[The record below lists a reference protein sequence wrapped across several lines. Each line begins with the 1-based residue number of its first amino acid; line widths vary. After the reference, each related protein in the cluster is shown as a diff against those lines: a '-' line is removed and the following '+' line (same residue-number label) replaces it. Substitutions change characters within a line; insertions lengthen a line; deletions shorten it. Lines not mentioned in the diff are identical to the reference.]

1 MRNLPHPA
9 IALPFG
15 EQEMIRCGFS
25 NNNTPQIYMFMYMKI
40 ITIML
45 ALVVSIST
53 QAQSLVFGTVQDAF
67 LKTPLP
73 EAKVSLLLA
82 ADSTV
87 VIDSI
92 PVTKKF
98 RDDGTVREAQFMI
111 KPEKK
116 TCKYLLRGSLDG
128 YEYGYLPLTID
139 VSNEGAIMLDD
150 ALELRKVRQVNLHEV
165 TVTATKVKMYYRG
178 DTIVYDATAFKLPDG
193 SMLDDLIHQMPGV
206 TIDEYGQIF
215 VNGRKIDE
223 LQLGSRS
230 FMRGNSKVLMENLP
244 YYTVKDIK
252 VYDQDTDLNRAL
264 NAQVEKKKFV
274 MDVNLK
280 PEHQIGYIANV
291 EAAGGTMERWLGRG
305 FLLGFTKHTRYT
317 LLGNSNNVN
326 ESRHIGR
333 SDHWT
338 PDAVPQ
344 SLLTTHSAAGE
355 IDYQSADK
363 NVQENLTADF
373 TSTREEG
380 EMVMSKELF
389 LQGNP
394 LQTIHQNSLAKVQRL
409 KVGNRFKYIK
419 PKGFKFD
426 SDAAFNYRSYSG
438 NSSILMEQFV
448 DSLTIRQRTDG
459 FNDGKAWGANGYT
472 RIQPILKDIGKIHQY
487 FRFTTSVDY
496 SSDENERAQRYR
508 LEKFVSPSTT
518 NQHNASDYSMRKLSV
533 NTPIYYS
540 LGGNMNTVSLDINPS
555 YSREKIHDWLYHPDT
570 LLLASQ
576 IDMLRT
582 MTDHANSY
590 DSKLQTYKAGI
601 TLYLHRSQQMPTT
614 SNKWGLAVTEPLI
627 DLYLTFTP
635 MHERLNY
642 QRGMIDT
649 CATRNTMRL
658 DQRLEI
664 KLFPK
669 KDYLSPI
676 LLRIHH
682 YEQNSPLINQIAFR
696 DDAAPTVVRLG
707 NPNLKPWNSVTYIK
721 GEYRNFRKTR
731 CEYHATL
738 HAGYIHQDVSQAVSF
753 NPITG
758 VYTYRPEN
766 IHGIY
771 DIKANGGVLLMLD
784 RERHWTAESTV
795 DGRFVHWLDHAMVDG
810 ADESSLNAVNTLTL
824 HDNAYI
830 QYNKGTLNI
839 RATGDIRW
847 RHSEGKMYDFE
858 TLNATDF
865 QYGLSARYTLPRLN
879 TTFSADGTMY
889 SRRGYGSSELNTD
902 DFVLNASISQPFLK
916 GKLIARIEAFDLLH
930 QLSNTQYTVNAQGR
944 TETWYRSLPHYVMV
958 HLVYHWNKNP
968 KRK

>member
-1 MRNLPHPA
+1 
-9 IALPFG
+9 
-15 EQEMIRCGFS
+15 
-25 NNNTPQIYMFMYMKI
+25 MYKRHI
-40 ITIML
+40 ITIIL
-45 ALVVSIST
+45 ALAALTAS
-53 QAQSLVFGTVQDAF
+53 AQSLVFGRVQDAF
-67 LKTPLP
+67 LKTPITD
-73 EAKVSLLLA
+73 AKVSLLLA

-92 PVTKKF
+92 PITVKR
-98 RDDGTVREAQFMI
+98 RDDGTVREAQFMLQ
-111 KPEKK
+111 PEKK
-116 TCKYLLRGSLDG
+116 TCKYLLRGTLTGHED
-128 YEYGYLPLTID
+128 GYLPLTID
-139 VSNEGAIMLDD
+139 AGNTGAIMLDD
-150 ALELRKVRQVNLHEV
+150 ALELRKIRQVNLQEV

-264 NAQVEKKKFV
+264 NAQVERKKFV

-291 EAAGGTMERWLGRG
+291 EAAGGTMERWLGRA

-373 TSTREEG
+373 TSTRDEG
-380 EMVMSKELF
+380 EMVRSKELF

-394 LQTIHQNSLAKVQRL
+394 LQTTHQNSLAKAQRL
-409 KVGNRFKYIK
+409 KVGNRFKYVK
-419 PKGFKFD
+419 PKGFMFD
-426 SDAAFNYRSYSG
+426 TDAAFNYRSYSG
-438 NSSILMEQFV
+438 NSATLMEQFV
-448 DSLTIRQRTDG
+448 DSILTTRQRNDG
-459 FNDGKAWGANGYT
+459 FNDGKSWDANGYA
-472 RIQPILKDIGKIHQY
+472 RIQPMLKDIGSDRQFFIFHPS
-487 FRFTTSVDY
+487 FDY

-508 LEKFVSPSTT
+508 TENFVSLSTT
-518 NQHNASDYSMRKLSV
+518 NQHNSTDYSLRKLSV
-533 NTPIYYS
+533 QTSIYYS
-540 LGGNMNTVSLDINPS
+540 REFNKKMNKWNLDINPS
-555 YSREKIHDWLYHPDT
+555 YSREKTHDWLYHPDT
-570 LLLASQ
+570 LLLTSQ
-576 IDMLRT
+576 IDMLSAT
-582 MTDHANSY
+582 TDPGNSY
-590 DSKLQTYKAGI
+590 DSELQTYKSRVSLQLRRFQHLPASKI
-601 TLYLHRSQQMPTT
+601 VPFESDAEFL
-614 SNKWGLAVTEPLI
+614 
-627 DLYLTFTP
+627 DLYLNITP

-642 QRGMIDT
+642 QRGPLDT
-649 CATRNTMRL
+649 LVTRNTYRFEPEL
-658 DQRLEI
+658 RI
-664 KLFPK
+664 YLFAK
-669 KDYLSPI
+669 KDRHRPALIRLYHTEYNAPLVSLLSI
-676 LLRIHH
+676 
-682 YEQNSPLINQIAFR
+682 R
-696 DDAAPTVVRLG
+696 DDANPLVVRLG
-707 NPNLKPWNSVTYIK
+707 NPDLKAYTSQSTLEA
-721 GEYRNFRKTR
+721 EYKDIRSARHNF
-731 CEYHATL
+731 YVSGYYAYL
-738 HAGYIHQDVSQAVSF
+738 HNKVSEAVSF
-753 NPITG
+753 NPATS
-758 VYTYRPEN
+758 VYTYRPESV
-766 IHGIY
+766 HGSY
-771 DIKANGGVLLMLD
+771 DIRLKGGIFYTLDKNKYWTVEANLD
-784 RERHWTAESTV
+784 ALFT
-795 DGRFVHWLDHAMVDG
+795 HWLDHMMLAG
-810 ADESSLNAVNTLTL
+810 ETESHVNAVNSLTQ
-824 HDNAYI
+824 HHKAYI

-865 QYGLSARYTLPRLN
+865 QYGLSARYTLPRIN
-879 TTFSADGTMY
+879 TTLSADGNMY

-902 DFVLNASISQPFLK
+902 DFVLNASVSQPFFK

-930 QLSNTQYTVNAQGR
+930 QLSNTQYSVNAQGR
-944 TETWYRSLPHYVMV
+944 TETWYRSLPHYVMA

-968 KRK
+968 KKK

>member
-1 MRNLPHPA
+1 
-9 IALPFG
+9 
-15 EQEMIRCGFS
+15 
-25 NNNTPQIYMFMYMKI
+25 MKRHI
-40 ITIML
+40 ITIITTIIAITAAMS
-45 ALVVSIST
+45 A
-53 QAQSLVFGTVQDAF
+53 QAQGLVFGTVQDAF

-82 ADSTV
+82 ADSSV
-87 VIDSI
+87 VIESI
-92 PVTKKF
+92 PVTAKL
-98 RDDGTVREAQFMI
+98 RDDGTVREAQFMLQ
-111 KPEKK
+111 PEKK
-116 TCKYLLRGSLDG
+116 TCKYLLRGTLEG
-128 YEYGYLPLTID
+128 YEDGYLPLTID
-139 VSNEGAIMLDD
+139 ANEGRALMLDD
-150 ALELRKVRQVNLHEV
+150 ALELRKIRQENLQEV

-264 NAQVEKKKFV
+264 NTQVEQKKFV

-280 PEHQIGYIANV
+280 PEHQVGYLANV
-291 EAAGGTMERWLGRG
+291 EAAGGTQDRWLGRG
-305 FLLGFTKHTRYT
+305 FLLGFTERTRYT

-333 SDHWT
+333 SNYWT

-344 SLLTTHSAAGE
+344 SLLTKHSAAVE

-373 TSTREEG
+373 TSTRDEG
-380 EMVMSKELF
+380 EILRRSELF

-394 LQTIHQNSLAKVQRL
+394 LQTTHQNSLAKAQRL
-409 KVGNRFKYIK
+409 NVGNRFKYVK
-419 PKGFKFD
+419 PQGFMFN
-426 SDAAFNYRSYSG
+426 SDAAFNYRTYSG
-438 NSSILMEQFV
+438 NASTLMEQFM

-459 FNDGKAWGANGYT
+459 FNDGKAWGANGYA
-472 RIQPILKDIGKIHQY
+472 RIQPILKDIGTIQQF

-508 LEKFVSPSTT
+508 VENFVSPSTT
-518 NQHNASDYSMRKLSV
+518 NQHNATDYSLRKFSIH
-533 NTPIYYS
+533 TPIWYS
-540 LGGNMNTVSLDINPS
+540 LKTKMNFAGLEIVPS

-576 IDMLRT
+576 IDMLRAT
-582 MTDHANSY
+582 TDPGNSY
-590 DSKLQTYKAGI
+590 DSELQTYKANI
-601 TLYLHRSQQMPTT
+601 NLYLYRLQHVPATKIMPFEG
-614 SNKWGLAVTEPLI
+614 NVDFLE
-627 DLYLTFTP
+627 LYLNFTP

-642 QRGMIDT
+642 QRGPLDT
-649 CATRNTMRL
+649 LATRNTFRFEP
-658 DQRLEI
+658 DFRI
-664 KLFPK
+664 HLFAK
-669 KDYLSPI
+669 KDRHRPALIRFYYLMSNAPLVS
-676 LLRIHH
+676 LLSI
-682 YEQNSPLINQIAFR
+682 R
-696 DDAAPTVVRLG
+696 DDANPLVVRLG
-707 NPNLKPWNSVTYIK
+707 NPDLKAYTSQSTLEA
-721 GEYRNFRKTR
+721 EYKDIRSARHNF
-731 CEYHATL
+731 YVSGLYGYL
-738 HAGYIHQDVSQAVSF
+738 HNKVSEAVSF
-753 NPITG
+753 NPATG
-758 VYTYRPEN
+758 IYTYRPESV
-766 IHGIY
+766 HGSY
-771 DIKANGGVLLMLD
+771 DIRVKGGIFFTLD
-784 RERHWTAESTV
+784 KNKYWTVESNA
-795 DGRFVHWLDHAMVDG
+795 DALFNHWLDHIMLAG
-810 ADESSLNAVNTLTL
+810 ETESHVNAVNTLTL
-824 HDNAYI
+824 HDGAYI

-879 TTFSADGTMY
+879 TTLSADGNMY

-902 DFVLNASISQPFLK
+902 DFVLNASLSQPFLK
-916 GKLIARIEAFDLLH
+916 GKLIVRIEAFDLLH
-930 QLSNTQYTVNAQGR
+930 QLSNTQYSVNAQGR
-944 TETWYRSLPHYVMV
+944 TETWYRSLPHYVMA

-968 KRK
+968 RKK

>member
-1 MRNLPHPA
+1 MKRN
-9 IALPFG
+9 
-15 EQEMIRCGFS
+15 
-25 NNNTPQIYMFMYMKI
+25 I
-40 ITIML
+40 ITIIL
-45 ALVVSIST
+45 ALAAAMSA
-53 QAQSLVFGTVQDAF
+53 QAQGLVFGTVQDAF

-92 PVTKKF
+92 PITKKM
-98 RDDGTVREAQFMI
+98 RDDGTVREAQFMLQ
-111 KPEKK
+111 PEKK
-116 TCKYLLRGSLDG
+116 SCKYLLRGTLDG
-128 YEYGYLPLTID
+128 YEDGYLPLTID
-139 VSNEGAIMLDD
+139 ANEGRALMLDD
-150 ALELRKVRQVNLHEV
+150 ALELRKIRQVNLQEV

-264 NAQVEKKKFV
+264 NTQIEQKKFV

-280 PEHQIGYIANV
+280 PEHQVGYLANV
-291 EAAGGTMERWLGRG
+291 EAAGGTQDRWLGRG
-305 FLLGFTKHTRYT
+305 FLLGFTERTRYT

-344 SLLTTHSAAGE
+344 SLLTTHSVAGE

-373 TSTREEG
+373 TSTRDEG
-380 EMVMSKELF
+380 EMLRSSELF

-394 LQTIHQNSLAKVQRL
+394 QQTTHQNSLAKAQRL
-409 KVGNRFKYIK
+409 KVDNRFKYVK
-419 PKGFKFD
+419 PKGFMFN
-426 SDAAFNYRSYSG
+426 SDAAFNYRTYSG
-438 NSSILMEQFV
+438 NASTLMEQFM

-459 FNDGKAWGANGYT
+459 FNEGKAWGANGYA
-472 RIQPILKDIGKIHQY
+472 RIQPILKDIGTIQQF

-508 LEKFVSPSTT
+508 VENFVSPSTT
-518 NQHNASDYSMRKLSV
+518 NQYNATDYSLRKFSIH
-533 NTPIYYS
+533 TPIWYC
-540 LGGNMNTVSLDINPS
+540 LKTKMNYADLEVVPS

-576 IDMLRT
+576 IDMLRAT
-582 MTDHANSY
+582 TDPGNSY
-590 DSKLQTYKAGI
+590 DSELQTYKAGI
-601 TLYLHRSQQMPTT
+601 NLHLYRLQHVPATKIMPFEG
-614 SNKWGLAVTEPLI
+614 NVDFL
-627 DLYLTFTP
+627 DLYLNFTP
-635 MHERLNY
+635 MHERLSY
-642 QRGMIDT
+642 QRGPLDT
-649 CATRNTMRL
+649 LATRNTFRFEPRFEL
-658 DQRLEI
+658 H
-664 KLFPK
+664 LFAK
-669 KDYLSPI
+669 KDRHRPALIRLYHTIYNAPLVSLLSI
-676 LLRIHH
+676 
-682 YEQNSPLINQIAFR
+682 R
-696 DDAAPTVVRLG
+696 DDANPLVVRLG
-707 NPNLKPWNSVTYIK
+707 NPDLKAYTSQSMLEA
-721 GEYRNFRKTR
+721 EYKDIRSARHNF
-731 CEYHATL
+731 YVSGL
-738 HAGYIHQDVSQAVSF
+738 YGYGHNHVSEAVSF
-753 NPITG
+753 NPATG

-766 IHGIY
+766 IQGTY
-771 DIKANGGVLLMLD
+771 DIRVKGGLFYTLD
-784 RERHWTAESTV
+784 KNKYWTAEANFDALFT
-795 DGRFVHWLDHAMVDG
+795 HWLDHIMLAG
-810 ADESSLNAVNTLTL
+810 ETESHVNAVNSLTQ
-824 HDNAYI
+824 HHKAYI

-879 TTFSADGTMY
+879 TTLSADGNMY

-930 QLSNTQYTVNAQGR
+930 QLSNTQYSVNAQGR
-944 TETWYRSLPHYVMV
+944 TETWYRSLPHYVMA

-968 KRK
+968 KKK

>member
-1 MRNLPHPA
+1 MKRN
-9 IALPFG
+9 
-15 EQEMIRCGFS
+15 
-25 NNNTPQIYMFMYMKI
+25 I
-40 ITIML
+40 ITIIIAITAAMS
-45 ALVVSIST
+45 A
-53 QAQSLVFGTVQDAF
+53 QAQGLVFGTVQDAF

-82 ADSTV
+82 ADSSV
-87 VIDSI
+87 VIESI
-92 PVTKKF
+92 PVTAKR
-98 RDDGTVREAQFMI
+98 RDDGTVREAQFMLQ
-111 KPEKK
+111 PEKK
-116 TCKYLLRGSLDG
+116 TCKYLLRGTLEG
-128 YEYGYLPLTID
+128 YEDGYLPLTID
-139 VSNEGAIMLDD
+139 ATNTGAIMLDD
-150 ALELRKVRQVNLHEV
+150 ALELRKIRQVNLQEV

-264 NAQVEKKKFV
+264 NAQVERKKFV

-291 EAAGGTMERWLGRG
+291 EAAGGTMERWLGRA
-305 FLLGFTKHTRYT
+305 FLLGFTERTRYT

-373 TSTREEG
+373 TSTRDEG
-380 EMVMSKELF
+380 EMLRRYDLF
-389 LQGNP
+389 REGNP
-394 LQTIHQNSLAKVQRL
+394 LQTTHQNSLSKAQQL
-409 KVGNRFKYIK
+409 KVGNTFKYVK
-419 PKGFKFD
+419 PDGFRFN
-426 SDAAFNYRSYSG
+426 SDVSLNYRSYSG

-448 DSLTIRQRTDG
+448 DSLTTRQRTNG
-459 FNDGKAWGANGYT
+459 FNDGKAWSVHAHA
-472 RIQPILKDIGKIHQY
+472 RIDPKLKNIGKIRQ
-487 FRFTTSVDY
+487 FFFPNPSFDY
-496 SSDENERAQRYR
+496 SSEENERAQRFR
-508 LEKFVSPSTT
+508 VENLVNPSIT
-518 NQHNASDYSMRKLSV
+518 NQYNATDYSLRKIAV
-533 NTPIYYS
+533 HTPFSYS
-540 LGGNMNTVSLDINPS
+540 LSYKLNYMSLEVKPS
-555 YSREKIHDWLYHPDT
+555 YSREKTRDWLYHPDT

-576 IDMLRT
+576 IDMLRAT
-582 MTDHANSY
+582 TDPGNSY
-590 DSKLQTYKAGI
+590 DSELKTYKAGI
-601 TLYLHRSQQMPTT
+601 NLHLARYQHVAAKNMPLEGDV
-614 SNKWGLAVTEPLI
+614 NFL
-627 DLYLTFTP
+627 DLFLNFTP
-635 MHERLNY
+635 MHERLSY
-642 QRGMIDT
+642 QRGPLDT
-649 CATRNTMRL
+649 LVTRNTFRF
-658 DQRLEI
+658 E
-664 KLFPK
+664 PE
-669 KDYLSPI
+669 
-676 LLRIHH
+676 LRINLFAKKTRNPALIRLYHL
-682 YEQNSPLINQIAFR
+682 ESNAPLVSLLSIR
-696 DDAAPTVVRLG
+696 DDANPLVVRLG
-707 NPNLKPWNSVTYIK
+707 NPDLKAYTSQSTLEA
-721 GEYRNFRKTR
+721 EYKDIRSAQHNF
-731 CEYHATL
+731 YVSGFYGYL
-738 HAGYIHQDVSQAVSF
+738 HNKVLEAVSF
-753 NPITG
+753 NPATG

-766 IHGIY
+766 VHGTY
-771 DIKANGGVLLMLD
+771 DIRLKGGIFYTLDKNKYWTVEANLD
-784 RERHWTAESTV
+784 ALFT
-795 DGRFVHWLDHAMVDG
+795 HWLDHMMLAG
-810 ADESSLNAVNTLTL
+810 ETESHVNAVNSLTQ
-824 HDNAYI
+824 HHKAYI

-858 TLNATDF
+858 TLNAFDF

-879 TTFSADGTMY
+879 TTLSADGNMY

-902 DFVLNASISQPFLK
+902 DFVLNASISQPFFK

-930 QLSNTQYTVNAQGR
+930 QLSNTQYSVNAQGR

-968 KRK
+968 KKK

>member
-1 MRNLPHPA
+1 MNRRQL
-9 IALPFG
+9 
-15 EQEMIRCGFS
+15 
-25 NNNTPQIYMFMYMKI
+25 
-40 ITIML
+40 ITIIL
-45 ALVVSIST
+45 ALAALT
-53 QAQSLVFGTVQDAF
+53 AQAQGLVFGTVQDAF

-92 PVTKKF
+92 PITKKM
-98 RDDGTVREAQFMI
+98 RDDGTVREAQFMLQ
-111 KPEKK
+111 PEKK
-116 TCKYLLRGSLDG
+116 TCKYLLRGTLDG
-128 YEYGYLPLTID
+128 YEDGYLPLTID
-139 VSNEGAIMLDD
+139 ANESRAYMLDD
-150 ALELRKVRQVNLHEV
+150 ALELRKIRQVNLGEV

-264 NAQVEKKKFV
+264 NAEVEKKKFV

-280 PEHQIGYIANV
+280 PEYQMGYVANV
-291 EAAGGTMERWLGRG
+291 EAAGGTEKRWLGRA

-326 ESRHIGR
+326 ESRHVG
-333 SDHWT
+333 SSNHWT
-338 PDAVPQ
+338 PNAVPQ

-355 IDYQSADK
+355 IDYQTDDK

-373 TSTREEG
+373 TSTRDEG
-380 EMVMSKELF
+380 EMMRRSELF
-389 LQGNP
+389 LLGNP
-394 LQTIHQNSLAKVQRL
+394 LQTTHQNSLSKAQRL
-409 KVGNRFKYIK
+409 KVGNTFKYIK
-419 PKGFKFD
+419 PDGYRFN
-426 SDAAFNYRSYSG
+426 SDVSFNYRSYSG
-438 NSSILMEQFV
+438 NSSTLMEQFM
-448 DSLTIRQRTDG
+448 DSLTTRQRTDG
-459 FNDGKAWGANGYT
+459 FNDGKAWSLHAFA
-472 RIQPILKDIGKIHQY
+472 RIDPKLKDIGKIKQ
-487 FRFTTSVDY
+487 FFFSNPSFDY

-508 LEKFVSPSTT
+508 IENLVNPLTT
-518 NQHNASDYSMRKLSV
+518 SQHNATDYSMRKLSV

-540 LGGNMNTVSLDINPS
+540 LEDSKSKISLEVVPS
-555 YSREKIHDWLYHPDT
+555 YSRERTHDWLYHPDT

-576 IDMLRT
+576 IDMLRAT
-582 MTDHANSY
+582 TDPGNSY
-590 DSKLQTYKAGI
+590 DSELQTYKAGI
-601 TLYLHRSQQMPTT
+601 NLSLRRFQHLPATKIVPFESDAEFLDLYLH
-614 SNKWGLAVTEPLI
+614 
-627 DLYLTFTP
+627 FTP

-642 QRGMIDT
+642 QRGPLDT
-649 CATRNTMRL
+649 LVTRNTYRFWPEL
-658 DQRLEI
+658 RI
-664 KLFPK
+664 YLFAK
-669 KDYLSPI
+669 KDRHRPALIRLYPI
-676 LLRIHH
+676 L
-682 YEQNSPLINQIAFR
+682 NNTPLVSLLSFR
-696 DDAAPTVVRLG
+696 DDANPLVVRLG
-707 NPNLKPWNSVTYIK
+707 NPNLKSYTLQSTFEA
-721 GEYRNFRKTR
+721 EYKDIRSAQHNF
-731 CEYHATL
+731 YVSGFYGYL
-738 HAGYIHQDVSQAVSF
+738 HNKVLEAVSF
-753 NPITG
+753 NPATG

-766 IHGIY
+766 VHGGY
-771 DIKANGGVLLMLD
+771 DIRLKGGLFYTLD
-784 RERHWTAESTV
+784 KNKYWTAEANLDVLFT
-795 DGRFVHWLDHAMVDG
+795 HWLDHLMMAGDT
-810 ADESSLNAVNTLTL
+810 ESHLNAVNSLTQ
-824 HDNAYI
+824 HHNAYI
-830 QYNKGTLNI
+830 QYNKGALNV

-879 TTFSADGTMY
+879 TTLSADGNIY

-902 DFVLNASISQPFLK
+902 DFVLNASVSQPFLK

-944 TETWYRSLPHYVMV
+944 TETWYRSLPHYVMA
-958 HLVYHWNKNP
+958 HLVYHWNRQSS
-968 KRK
+968 KRKANLD

>member
-1 MRNLPHPA
+1 
-9 IALPFG
+9 
-15 EQEMIRCGFS
+15 
-25 NNNTPQIYMFMYMKI
+25 MKKL
-40 ITIML
+40 ITIIL
-45 ALVVSIST
+45 ALAAT
-53 QAQSLVFGTVQDAF
+53 LAGQAQGLVFGTVQDAF

-73 EAKVSLLLA
+73 EARITLLLA

-92 PVTKKF
+92 PITKKF
-98 RDDGTVREAQFMI
+98 RDDGTIREAQFMLQ
-111 KPEKK
+111 PEKK
-116 TCKYLLRGSLDG
+116 TCKYLLRGTLDG
-128 YEYGYLPLTID
+128 YEDGYLPLTID
-139 VSNEGAIMLDD
+139 ANESRAWMLDD
-150 ALELRKVRQVNLHEV
+150 ALELRKIRQVNLQEV

-264 NAQVEKKKFV
+264 NAQVERKKFV

-280 PEHQIGYIANV
+280 QEHQVGYIANV
-291 EAAGGTMERWLGRG
+291 EAAGGTMERWLGRA
-305 FLLGFTKHTRYT
+305 FLLGFTERTRYT

-373 TSTREEG
+373 TSTRDEG
-380 EMVMSKELF
+380 EMLRRNELF
-389 LQGNP
+389 LAGNP
-394 LQTIHQNSLAKVQRL
+394 QQTTHQNSLSKAQRL
-409 KVGNRFKYIK
+409 KVGNTFKYVK
-419 PKGFKFD
+419 PKGFMFN
-426 SDAAFNYRSYSG
+426 SDVAFNYRSYSG
-438 NSSILMEQFV
+438 NSSTLMEQFV
-448 DSLTIRQRTDG
+448 DSLTTRQRTEG
-459 FNDGKAWGANGYT
+459 FNDGKAWSTYVFA
-472 RIQPILKDIGKIHQY
+472 RIRPMLKDIGKVKQY
-487 FRFTTSVDY
+487 SRFDVSFDY

-508 LEKFVSPSTT
+508 VENFVNPSTT
-518 NQHNASDYSMRKLSV
+518 NQYNATDYSLRKIAV
-533 NTPIYYS
+533 HTPFSYS
-540 LGGNMNTVSLDINPS
+540 LSHKLNYMFLEVKPS
-555 YSREKIHDWLYHPDT
+555 YSREKTHDWLYHPDT

-576 IDMLRT
+576 IDMLRAT
-582 MTDHANSY
+582 TDPGNSY
-590 DSKLQTYKAGI
+590 DSELKTYKAGI
-601 TLYLHRSQQMPTT
+601 NLHLARYQHVAAKNMPLEGDV
-614 SNKWGLAVTEPLI
+614 NFL
-627 DLYLTFTP
+627 DLFLNFTP
-635 MHERLNY
+635 MHERLSY
-642 QRGMIDT
+642 QRGPLDT
-649 CATRNTMRL
+649 LVTRNTFRF
-658 DQRLEI
+658 E
-664 KLFPK
+664 PE
-669 KDYLSPI
+669 
-676 LLRIHH
+676 LRINLFAKKTRNPALIRLYHL
-682 YEQNSPLINQIAFR
+682 ESNAPLVSLLSIR
-696 DDAAPTVVRLG
+696 DDANPLVVRLG
-707 NPNLKPWNSVTYIK
+707 NPDLKAYTSQSTLEA
-721 GEYRNFRKTR
+721 EYKDIRSARHNFHVSGF
-731 CEYHATL
+731 YGYL
-738 HAGYIHQDVSQAVSF
+738 HNKVSEAVSF
-753 NPITG
+753 NPATS
-758 VYTYRPEN
+758 VYTYRPESV
-766 IHGIY
+766 HGSY
-771 DIKANGGVLLMLD
+771 DIRLKGGIFYTLDKNKYWTVEANLD
-784 RERHWTAESTV
+784 ALFT
-795 DGRFVHWLDHAMVDG
+795 HWLDHMMLAG
-810 ADESSLNAVNTLTL
+810 ETESHVNAVNSLTQ
-824 HDNAYI
+824 HHKAYI

-879 TTFSADGTMY
+879 TTLSADGNMY

-902 DFVLNASISQPFLK
+902 DFVLNASVSQPFFK

-930 QLSNTQYTVNAQGR
+930 QLSSTQYTVNAQGR
-944 TETWYRSLPHYVMV
+944 TETLYRSLPHYVMA

-968 KRK
+968 KKK

>member
-1 MRNLPHPA
+1 MNKR
-9 IALPFG
+9 
-15 EQEMIRCGFS
+15 Q
-25 NNNTPQIYMFMYMKI
+25 I
-40 ITIML
+40 ITIIIAL
-45 ALVVSIST
+45 AAAISA
-53 QAQSLVFGTVQDAF
+53 QAQGIVFGTVQDAF

-73 EAKVSLLLA
+73 KAKVSLLLA
-82 ADSTV
+82 ADSSV
-87 VIDSI
+87 VIESI
-92 PVTKKF
+92 PVTAKR
-98 RDDGTVREAQFMI
+98 RDDGTVREAQFMLQ
-111 KPEKK
+111 PEKK
-116 TCKYLLRGSLDG
+116 TCKYLLRGRLEG
-128 YEYGYLPLTID
+128 YEDGYLPLTID
-139 VSNEGAIMLDD
+139 ASNTGAIMLDD
-150 ALELRKVRQVNLHEV
+150 ALEPRKIRQVNLQEV

-264 NAQVEKKKFV
+264 NAQVERKKFV

-291 EAAGGTMERWLGRG
+291 EAAGGTMERWLGRA
-305 FLLGFTKHTRYT
+305 FLLGFTERTRYT

-355 IDYQSADK
+355 IDYLSADK

-373 TSTREEG
+373 TSTRDEG
-380 EMVMSKELF
+380 EMLRRSELF

-394 LQTIHQNSLAKVQRL
+394 LQTTHQNSLSKAQRL
-409 KVGNRFKYIK
+409 KVGNRFKYVK
-419 PKGFKFD
+419 PKGFLFN
-426 SDAAFNYRSYSG
+426 SDIAFNYRPYSG

-459 FNDGKAWGANGYT
+459 FNDGKAWGVNGFAQ
-472 RIQPILKDIGKIHQY
+472 IQPMLKPLGKTEQLLRI
-487 FRFTTSVDY
+487 TTSFDF
-496 SSDENERAQRYR
+496 SSDENGRAQQFRV
-508 LEKFVSPSTT
+508 ENFVNPSTA
-518 NQHNASDYSMRKLSV
+518 NQHNATDYSQHKFSV
-533 NTPIYYS
+533 HTPVNYS
-540 LGGNMNTVSLDINPS
+540 LVGKMNRLFVDINPS
-555 YSREKIHDWLYHPDT
+555 YSREKTCDWLYHPDT
-570 LLLASQ
+570 LQLPSQ
-576 IDMLRT
+576 IDMLRAT
-582 MTDHANSY
+582 TDPNNSY
-590 DSKLQTYKAGI
+590 DSELQTYKTGI
-601 TLYLHRSQQMPTT
+601 SLQLRRLQHVPATKIMPFEADVDF
-614 SNKWGLAVTEPLI
+614 L
-627 DLYLTFTP
+627 DLYLNITP

-642 QRGMIDT
+642 RRGLLDT
-649 CATRNTMRL
+649 LVTRNSFRFEPRIDIRL
-658 DQRLEI
+658 
-664 KLFPK
+664 FAK
-669 KDYLSPI
+669 KDRHRPALIRLSHTEFNAPLVS
-676 LLRIHH
+676 LLSI
-682 YEQNSPLINQIAFR
+682 R
-696 DDAAPTVVRLG
+696 DDANPLVVRLG
-707 NPNLKPWNSVTYIK
+707 NPDLKAYTSQSK
-721 GEYRNFRKTR
+721 FEAEYKDIRSARHNF
-731 CEYHATL
+731 YVSGFYAYL
-738 HAGYIHQDVSQAVSF
+738 HNKVSEAVSF
-753 NPITG
+753 NPSTG
-758 VYTYRPEN
+758 VYTYRPESV
-766 IHGIY
+766 HGSY
-771 DIKANGGVLLMLD
+771 DIKVKGGIFYTLD
-784 RERHWTAESTV
+784 NNKYWTVESNADALFT
-795 DGRFVHWLDHAMVDG
+795 HWLDHMMLSGDT
-810 ADESSLNAVNTLTL
+810 ESHVNAVNTLTL

-830 QYNKGTLNI
+830 QYNKGALNI

-879 TTFSADGTMY
+879 TTLSADGNMY

-916 GKLIARIEAFDLLH
+916 GKLIARIEAFDILH

-944 TETWYRSLPHYVMV
+944 TETCYRSLPHYVMA
-958 HLVYHWNKNP
+958 HLVYHWNRQSS
-968 KRK
+968 KRKANLD

>member
-1 MRNLPHPA
+1 
-9 IALPFG
+9 
-15 EQEMIRCGFS
+15 
-25 NNNTPQIYMFMYMKI
+25 MKRRI
-40 ITIML
+40 ITIIIAL
-45 ALVVSIST
+45 AASLTV
-53 QAQSLVFGTVQDAF
+53 QAQGLVFGTVQDAF

-87 VIDSI
+87 IIDSI

-98 RDDGTVREAQFMI
+98 RDDGTVREAQFMLQ
-111 KPEKK
+111 PEKK
-116 TCKYLLRGSLDG
+116 TCKYLLRGTLDG
-128 YEYGYLPLTID
+128 YEDGYLPLTIEA
-139 VSNEGAIMLDD
+139 SEGRALMLDD
-150 ALELRKVRQVNLHEV
+150 ALELRKIRQVNLQEV

-264 NAQVEKKKFV
+264 NAQVERKKFV

-280 PEHQIGYIANV
+280 QEHQVGYIANV
-291 EAAGGTMERWLGRG
+291 EAAGGTMERWLGRA
-305 FLLGFTKHTRYT
+305 FLLGFTERTRYT

-373 TSTREEG
+373 TSTRDEG
-380 EMVMSKELF
+380 EMLRRKELF
-389 LQGNP
+389 LAGNP
-394 LQTIHQNSLAKVQRL
+394 QQTTHQNSLSKAQRL
-409 KVGNRFKYIK
+409 KVGNTFKYVK
-419 PKGFKFD
+419 PKGFMFN
-426 SDAAFNYRSYSG
+426 SDVAFNYRSYSG
-438 NSSILMEQFV
+438 NSSTLMEQFV
-448 DSLTIRQRTDG
+448 DSLTTRQRTEG
-459 FNDGKAWGANGYT
+459 FNDGKAWSTYVFA
-472 RIQPILKDIGKIHQY
+472 RIRPMLKDIGKVKQY
-487 FRFTTSVDY
+487 SRFDVSFDY

-508 LEKFVSPSTT
+508 VENFVNPSTT
-518 NQHNASDYSMRKLSV
+518 NQYNATDYSLRKIAV
-533 NTPIYYS
+533 HTPFSYS
-540 LGGNMNTVSLDINPS
+540 LSYKLNYMFLEVKPS
-555 YSREKIHDWLYHPDT
+555 YSRENTRDWLYHPDT

-576 IDMLRT
+576 IDMLRAT
-582 MTDHANSY
+582 TDPGNSY
-590 DSKLQTYKAGI
+590 DSELKTYKAGI
-601 TLYLHRSQQMPTT
+601 NLHLARYQHVAAKNMPLEGDV
-614 SNKWGLAVTEPLI
+614 NFL
-627 DLYLTFTP
+627 DLFLNFTP
-635 MHERLNY
+635 MHERLSY
-642 QRGMIDT
+642 QRWPLDT
-649 CATRNTMRL
+649 LVTRNTFRF
-658 DQRLEI
+658 E
-664 KLFPK
+664 PE
-669 KDYLSPI
+669 
-676 LLRIHH
+676 LRINLFAKKTRNPALIRLYHL
-682 YEQNSPLINQIAFR
+682 ESNAPLVSLLSIR
-696 DDAAPTVVRLG
+696 DDANPLVVRLG
-707 NPNLKPWNSVTYIK
+707 NPDLKAYTSQSTLEA
-721 GEYRNFRKTR
+721 EYKDIRSARHNF
-731 CEYHATL
+731 YVSGYYAYL
-738 HAGYIHQDVSQAVSF
+738 HNKVSEAVSF
-753 NPITG
+753 NPATS
-758 VYTYRPEN
+758 VYTYRPESV
-766 IHGIY
+766 HGSY
-771 DIKANGGVLLMLD
+771 DIRVKGGIFYTLDKNKYWTVEANLD
-784 RERHWTAESTV
+784 ALFT
-795 DGRFVHWLDHAMVDG
+795 HWLDHMMLAG
-810 ADESSLNAVNTLTL
+810 ETESHVNAVNSLTQ
-824 HDNAYI
+824 HHKAYI

-865 QYGLSARYTLPRLN
+865 QYGLSARYTIPRLN
-879 TTFSADGTMY
+879 TTLSADGNMY

-902 DFVLNASISQPFLK
+902 DFVLNASISQPFFK

-944 TETWYRSLPHYVMV
+944 TETWYRSLPHYVML

-968 KRK
+968 KKK

>member
-1 MRNLPHPA
+1 
-9 IALPFG
+9 
-15 EQEMIRCGFS
+15 
-25 NNNTPQIYMFMYMKI
+25 MYKRHI
-40 ITIML
+40 ITIIL
-45 ALVVSIST
+45 ALAALTAS
-53 QAQSLVFGTVQDAF
+53 AQGLVFGTVQDAF

-87 VIDSI
+87 VINSI
-92 PVTKKF
+92 PITVKR

-116 TCKYLLRGSLDG
+116 NCKYLLRGTLEG
-128 YEYGYLPLTID
+128 YEDGYLPLTID
-139 VSNEGAIMLDD
+139 ASNEGAIMLDD
-150 ALELRKVRQVNLHEV
+150 ALELRKIRQVNLQEV
-165 TVTATKVKMYYRG
+165 TVKATKVKMYYRG

-206 TIDEYGQIF
+206 TIDKYGQIF

-230 FMRGNSKVLMENLP
+230 FLRGNSKVLMENLP

-264 NAQVEKKKFV
+264 NTQAEQKKFV

-280 PEHQIGYIANV
+280 PEHQVGYIANV
-291 EAAGGTMERWLGRG
+291 EAAGGTQDRWLGRG
-305 FLLGFTKHTRYT
+305 FLLGFTERTRYT

-333 SDHWT
+333 SNHWT

-373 TSTREEG
+373 TSTRDEG
-380 EMVMSKELF
+380 EMVRSKELF

-394 LQTIHQNSLAKVQRL
+394 LQTTYQNSLSKAQRL
-409 KVGNRFKYIK
+409 KVGNTFKYIK
-419 PKGFKFD
+419 PKGFMLN
-426 SDAAFNYRSYSG
+426 SDVSFNYRSYSG
-438 NSSILMEQFV
+438 NSATLMEQFV
-448 DSLTIRQRTDG
+448 DSLLTTRQRNDG
-459 FNDGKAWGANGYT
+459 FNDGNTWGANGFAC
-472 RIQPILKDIGKIHQY
+472 IMPMLKPIGKTEQLLRI
-487 FRFTTSVDY
+487 TTSFDY
-496 SSDENERAQRYR
+496 SSDENERVQQYR
-508 LEKFVSPSTT
+508 TENFVSPSII
-518 NQHNASDYSMRKLSV
+518 NQHNTTDFSLRKFSV
-533 NTPIYYS
+533 HTPINYS
-540 LGGNMNTVSLDINPS
+540 FVGKMNRLFLDINPS
-555 YSREKIHDWLYHPDT
+555 YSREKTHDWLYHPDT

-576 IDMLRT
+576 IDMLRAT
-582 MTDHANSY
+582 TDPTNSY
-590 DSKLQTYKAGI
+590 DSELQTYKTGI
-601 TLYLHRSQQMPTT
+601 SLQFRHLQHVPATKIMPFEADVDF
-614 SNKWGLAVTEPLI
+614 L
-627 DLYLTFTP
+627 DLYLNIIP

-642 QRGMIDT
+642 QRGLLDT
-649 CATRNTMRL
+649 LVTRNTFRFEPRL
-658 DQRLEI
+658 DIRL
-664 KLFPK
+664 FAK
-669 KDYLSPI
+669 KDRHRPALIRFSHTEFNAPLVSLLSI
-676 LLRIHH
+676 
-682 YEQNSPLINQIAFR
+682 R
-696 DDAAPTVVRLG
+696 DDANPLVVRLG
-707 NPNLKPWNSVTYIK
+707 NPDLKAYTSQSTLEA
-721 GEYRNFRKTR
+721 EYKDIRSARHNF
-731 CEYHATL
+731 YVSGFYAYL
-738 HAGYIHQDVSQAVSF
+738 HNKVSEAVSF
-753 NPITG
+753 NPATG
-758 VYTYRPEN
+758 IYTYRPESV
-766 IHGIY
+766 HGSY
-771 DIKANGGVLLMLD
+771 DIKVKGGIFYTLD
-784 RERHWTAESTV
+784 NNKYWTVESNADALFT
-795 DGRFVHWLDHAMVDG
+795 HWLDHMMLSGDT
-810 ADESSLNAVNTLTL
+810 ESHVNAVNTLTL

-830 QYNKGTLNI
+830 QYNKGALNI

-879 TTFSADGTMY
+879 TTLSADGNMY

-902 DFVLNASISQPFLK
+902 DFVLNASISYPFFK

-944 TETWYRSLPHYVMV
+944 TETWYRSLPHYVMA

-968 KRK
+968 KKK